1 MGEVNFAVSSKAAMG
16 GELQQFGIG
25 PDQEVGVGVFD
36 SQGRKY
42 AMTEKFRC
50 VQREETAKEF
60 HLVFLSLLVCS
71 VDSLREFITQF
82 LAGEVEPYIKSEPLP
97 DNSGPVTVSHTHQL
111 WVV

>member
-1 MGEVNFAVSSKAAMG
+1 MF
-16 GELQQFGIG
+16 
-25 PDQEVGVGVFD
+25 
-36 SQGRKY
+36 
-42 AMTEKFRC
+42 
-50 VQREETAKEF
+50 REEIVGEF

-97 DNSGPVTVSHTHQL
+97 EDNSGPVTVSHAHQP